1 MPRRVWERMTPELP
15 RAPSSAPWA
24 SLAAMTPA
32 EVSWLSLIS
41 RIAAC
46 IVADMLEP
54 VSPSGTGKTLR
65 ALIASRCSSSHAAPA
80 SRAFLRSWP
89 SKTLIRRGRCARTAR
104 GDCSCIELLLP
115 FAVYFLIRGGRWT
128 MTQSL
133 DVNINLGNRYP
144 KHLLNG
150 EFHATHD
157 VMGNR

>member
-1 MPRRVWERMTPELP
+1 M
-15 RAPSSAPWA
+15 
-24 SLAAMTPA
+24 AAIAPA
-32 EVSWLSLIS
+32 EVSWLLTTP

-46 IVADMLEP
+46 IVADILEP

-65 ALIASRCSSSHAAPA
+65 ALIASRCSSRHAAPA

-89 SKTLIRRGRCARTAR
+89 SKTLIRRGRCARTGR

-115 FAVYFLIRGGRWT
+115 FAVYFLIRGRRWA

-133 DVNINLGNRYP
+133 DVNINMGNRHP

-150 EFHATHD
+150 
-157 VMGNR
+157 